1 MSKGVMYVDNIRV
14 EYDNEPNVL
23 EVCRKAGVEIPNFCF
38 HSDLSVYGACRMCMV
53 EEEGT
58 GKIDA
63 ACTMPP
69 KNELHIRTNTARL
82 LKYRRMI
89 IELLLSAHCRDC
101 TTCEKNRACR
111 LQEMAVRFGI
121 HHVRFDDTR
130 EHVKMD
136 FSSPAVTMDLN
147 KCILCGDCV
156 RVCHEVQGVSNLRFA
171 GRGPGLHIATADNKP
186 LSETH
191 CVSCGQCS
199 AVCTTGAITIK
210 NDIGPAWKA
219 LQDPQKRVVIQIAP
233 AVRVAIGEAYGLPAG
248 ENVLDKLVTA
258 LKIMG
263 ADEVYDTIFGADLTV
278 REESA
283 EFLRRLE
290 TGENLPLMTSCCP
303 AWVKYVENERPEFLK
318 NLSTARSPMQMFAS
332 VLKEN
337 YRKKDAEDGR
347 TTFHIAIMPCTA
359 KKMEARRE
367 EFRDAYGVPYV
378 DLVLTTQEVVQM
390 MKESG
395 IRFQM
400 LEKESPDL
408 PYGMGSGAAE
418 IFGTSGG
425 VAEAVIRCCT
435 PDKSKNALRTI
446 EHSGLRGTDAVRF
459 AEVTINGRKVRAAIV
474 HGLGS
479 AAKLLDQIQ
488 SGEVQADLVE
498 VMSCRTGCVGGA
510 GPDGEKAPA
519 RAGALRDRPQRHVQA
534 QRAQPGHRRD
544 VRKRS
549 RRPRARAAAHRVQGL
564 RRARDG
570 EAEPLRGLHELR
582 LRRGVRLLHLPAGRR
597 AGRGRNGPIPA
608 RGLPRL
614 SVLPSRRER
623 LLSLLQAV
631 RKKGRRPFF
640 FSEWS

>member
-156 RVCHEVQGVSNLRFA
+156 RVCHEVQGVSNLHFA
-171 GRGPGLHIATADNKP
+171 GRGPGLHIATTDNKP

-303 AWVKYVENERPEFLK
+303 SWVRYVEQERPQFLK
-318 NLSTARSPMQMFAS
+318 NLSSALSPMQMFAT
-332 VLKEN
+332 VLKDR
-337 YRKKDAEDGR
+337 YRAKDAADGR

-359 KKMEARRE
+359 KKMEAGRK
-367 EFRDAYGVPYV
+367 EFRRDGVPNV
-378 DLVLTTQEVVQM
+378 DLVLTTQEVIKM
-390 MKESG
+390 IKESG

-425 VAEAVIRCCT
+425 VAEAVVRCCL
-435 PDKSKNALRTI
+435 PDKSKNALRML
-446 EHSGLRGTDAVRF
+446 EHSGLRGTEPIRF
-459 AEVTINGRKVRAAIV
+459 VTIPIGERDVRIALV
-474 HGLGS
+474 HGLAN
-479 AAKLLDQIQ
+479 AAKLLDQIER
-488 SGEVQADLVE
+488 GEVELDLVE

-510 GPDGEKAPA
+510 GQPY
-519 RAGALRDRPQRHVQA
+519 ALMGNKL
-534 QRAQPGHRRD
+534 QRAHGLYEIDRSSMF
-544 VRKRS
+544 KRS
-549 RRPRARAAAHRVQGL
+549 ERNPVLDAMYASGLQERA
-564 RRARDG
+564 
-570 EAEPLRGLHELR
+570 HEL
-582 LRRGVRLLHLPAGRR
+582 LHH
-597 AGRGRNGPIPA
+597 
-608 RGLPRL
+608 
-614 SVLPSRRER
+614 EYT
-623 LLSLLQAV
+623 
-631 RKKGRRPFF
+631 
-640 FSEWS
+640 E

>member
-359 KKMEARRE
+359 KKMEAKRP
-367 EFRDAYGVPYV
+367 EFQHDGKPDV
-378 DLVLTTQEVVQM
+378 DLVLTTQEIIM
-390 MKESG
+390 MIKESG
-395 IRFQM
+395 IRFAE
-400 LEKESPDL
+400 LEGESPDL
-408 PYGMGSGAAE
+408 PFGMGTGAAT
-418 IFGTSGG
+418 IFGTTGG
-425 VAEAVIRCCT
+425 VAEAVARRVVE
-435 PDKSKNALRTI
+435 DKSKNTLQAIQFSGIRGSETIRAVTLPVGDRALRI
-446 EHSGLRGTDAVRF
+446 AV
-459 AEVTINGRKVRAAIV
+459 V
-474 HGLGS
+474 HGLVN
-479 AAKLLDQIQ
+479 AQKLLDDIE
-488 SGEVQADLVE
+488 SGQEYFDLVE
-498 VMSCRTGCVGGA
+498 VMTCKTGCVGGA
-510 GPDGEKAPA
+510 GQPYGLIPVK
-519 RAGALRDRPQRHVQA
+519 Q
-534 QRAQPGHRRD
+534 QRAEGLYEADRTALI
-544 VRKRS
+544 KRS
-549 RRPRARAAAHRVQGL
+549 ERNPIVTKLLEGAMKGRTHQ
-564 RRARDG
+564 
-570 EAEPLRGLHELR
+570 
-582 LRRGVRLLHLPAGRR
+582 LLH
-597 AGRGRNGPIPA
+597 
-608 RGLPRL
+608 
-614 SVLPSRRER
+614 VEY
-623 LLSLLQAV
+623 
-631 RKKGRRPFF
+631 KRPDKA
-640 FSEWS
+640 

>member
-121 HHVRFDDTR
+121 HRVRFDDTR

-171 GRGPGLHIATADNKP
+171 GRGPSLHIATTDNKP

-219 LQDPQKRVVIQIAP
+219 LQGPQKRVVIQIAP

-359 KKMEARRE
+359 KKMEAARP
-367 EFRDAYGVPYV
+367 EFTHGGRPDV
-378 DLVLTTQEVVQM
+378 DLVLTTRELVDM
-390 MKESG
+390 IREAG
-395 IRFQM
+395 IQLPE
-400 LEKESPDL
+400 LELESPDL
-408 PYGMGSGAAE
+408 PFGLGSGAAV
-418 IFGTSGG
+418 IYGVTGG
-425 VAEAVIRCCT
+425 VAEAVVRHCL
-435 PDKSKNALRTI
+435 PDKSKNALRAVRVTD
-446 EHSGLRGTDAVRF
+446 LRGDGAIR
-459 AEVTINGRKVRAAIV
+459 EVTLTVEGQELRIAIV
-474 HGLGS
+474 NGLIH
-479 AAKLLDQIQ
+479 AKELI
-488 SGEVQADLVE
+488 ADIEAGKRFYHLVE
-498 VMSCRTGCVGGA
+498 VMTCKGGCVGGA
-510 GPDGEKAPA
+510 GQPYGLSGVKKQRGEGLYAADASAMFK
-519 RAGALRDRPQRHVQA
+519 RAEKNPIVTAML
-534 QRAQPGHRRD
+534 
-544 VRKRS
+544 KEY
-549 RRPRARAAAHRVQGL
+549 
-564 RRARDG
+564 G
-570 EAEPLRGLHELR
+570 EERCHEL
-582 LRRGVRLLHLPAGRR
+582 LHVHYGA
-597 AGRGRNGPIPA
+597 
-608 RGLPRL
+608 
-614 SVLPSRRER
+614 
-623 LLSLLQAV
+623 
-631 RKKGRRPFF
+631 
-640 FSEWS
+640 

>member
-171 GRGPGLHIATADNKP
+171 GRGPSLHIATADNKP

-408 PYGMGSGAAE
+408 PYGMGSG
-418 IFGTSGG
+418 
-425 VAEAVIRCCT
+425 
-435 PDKSKNALRTI
+435 
-446 EHSGLRGTDAVRF
+446 VR
-459 AEVTINGRKVRAAIV
+459 
-474 HGLGS
+474 
-479 AAKLLDQIQ
+479 
-488 SGEVQADLVE
+488 
-498 VMSCRTGCVGGA
+498 
-510 GPDGEKAPA
+510 
-519 RAGALRDRPQRHVQA
+519 RH
-534 QRAQPGHRRD
+534 RFR
-544 VRKRS
+544 
-549 RRPRARAAAHRVQGL
+549 
-564 RRARDG
+564 
-570 EAEPLRGLHELR
+570 
-582 LRRGVRLLHLPAGRR
+582 
-597 AGRGRNGPIPA
+597 
-608 RGLPRL
+608 
-614 SVLPSRRER
+614 
-623 LLSLLQAV
+623 
-631 RKKGRRPFF
+631 
-640 FSEWS
+640 